1 MKAINMWVW
10 KLICT
15 SAFLLLPAEE
25 SGAEDL
31 SHASESCLNNQAKI
45 CILNHFWIQSFE
57 IVMKSEEVPGK
68 RSSIMKRSGVD

>member
-10 KLICT
+10 MLICT

-31 SHASESCLNNQAKI
+31 SHASESCLNIQAKI